1 MLQQMAIDQMI
12 FFNLLAWL
20 CNLATK
26 ISDSLICQLISFS
39 ILMMY
44 KNMILY
50 TVHAV
55 LKIKYAK
62 IYLKVHKETIEE
74 TYKRQRLPEIIIY
87 LAEYW
92 LTDVLIRLRI
102 S

>member
-1 MLQQMAIDQMI
+1 MLQQMAIEMI
-12 FFNLLAWL
+12 FFNLLVWL

-26 ISDSLICQLISFS
+26 IRDSLICQLISFS
-39 ILMMY
+39 FLVTY
-44 KNMILY
+44 RNMILY

-74 TYKRQRLPEIIIY
+74 TYKR
-87 LAEYW
+87 
-92 LTDVLIRLRI
+92 
-102 S
+102 